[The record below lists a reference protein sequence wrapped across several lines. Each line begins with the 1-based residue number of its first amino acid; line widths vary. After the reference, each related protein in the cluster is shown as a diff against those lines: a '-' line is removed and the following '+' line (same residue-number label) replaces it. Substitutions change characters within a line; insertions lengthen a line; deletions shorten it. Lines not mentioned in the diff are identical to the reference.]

1 MYCSKCGK
9 KIPLDSK
16 VCPVCGNKIIS
27 SSETG
32 SRMTCRYCGSHNLE
46 IISEVTGEGAKLWKL
61 CLCGFCGLC
70 GAGKTTTTHY
80 WVCKD
85 CGKRFKA

>member
-1 MYCSKCGK
+1 MYCSNCSKE
-9 KIPLDSK
+9 ISPDSK
-16 VCPVCGNKIIS
+16 VCPECGNVVTNN
-27 SSETG
+27 TG
-32 SRMTCRYCGSHNLE
+32 STPKIACRFCGSHNLD
-46 IISEVTGEGAKLWKL
+46 IISEVSGEGAKLWKL
-61 CLCGFCGLC
+61 CCFGFCGLC